1 MKSTSAKSVK
11 KANELLKSG
20 DHREVVLD
28 FNISADE
35 FFELADR
42 WAERG
47 AKIKKKMA
55 GLLSGLPGKHQASRS
70 P

>member
-1 MKSTSAKSVK
+1 MKSATAKSFK
-11 KANELLKSG
+11 KANALLKSG
-20 DHREVVLD
+20 EFREVVLD

-47 AKIKKKMA
+47 AKIKKEYGSFVIRLAK
-55 GLLSGLPGKHQASRS
+55 
-70 P
+70 

>member
-1 MKSTSAKSVK
+1 MKSATAKSLK

-20 DHREVVLD
+20 EFREVVLD

-42 WAERG
+42 WAERR
-47 AKIKKKMA
+47 AKIKKEDGSFVIRLAK
-55 GLLSGLPGKHQASRS
+55 
-70 P
+70 

>member
-1 MKSTSAKSVK
+1 MKSATAKSFK
-11 KANELLKSG
+11 KANALLKSG
-20 DHREVVLD
+20 EFREVVLD

-47 AKIKKKMA
+47 AKIKKEDGSFVIRLAK
-55 GLLSGLPGKHQASRS
+55 
-70 P
+70 

>member
-1 MKSTSAKSVK
+1 MKSATAKSVK

-20 DHREVVLD
+20 EFREVVLD

-47 AKIKKKMA
+47 AKIKKEDGSFVIRLAK
-55 GLLSGLPGKHQASRS
+55 
-70 P
+70 

>member
-1 MKSTSAKSVK
+1 MKSATAKSFK

-20 DHREVVLD
+20 EFREVVLD

-47 AKIKKKMA
+47 AKIKKEDGSFVSKLA
-55 GLLSGLPGKHQASRS
+55 K
-70 P
+70 

>member
-1 MKSTSAKSVK
+1 MKSTTAKSYK

-20 DHREVVLD
+20 EFREVVLD

-47 AKIKKKMA
+47 AKIKKEDGSFVIRLAK
-55 GLLSGLPGKHQASRS
+55 
-70 P
+70 

>member
-1 MKSTSAKSVK
+1 MKSTTAKSYK
-11 KANELLKSG
+11 KANEMLKSG
-20 DHREVVLD
+20 EFREVVLD

-47 AKIKKKMA
+47 AKIKKEDGSFVIKLA
-55 GLLSGLPGKHQASRS
+55 K
-70 P
+70 

>member
-1 MKSTSAKSVK
+1 
-11 KANELLKSG
+11 
-20 DHREVVLD
+20 VLD

-47 AKIKKKMA
+47 AKIKKEDGSFVIRLAK
-55 GLLSGLPGKHQASRS
+55 
-70 P
+70 